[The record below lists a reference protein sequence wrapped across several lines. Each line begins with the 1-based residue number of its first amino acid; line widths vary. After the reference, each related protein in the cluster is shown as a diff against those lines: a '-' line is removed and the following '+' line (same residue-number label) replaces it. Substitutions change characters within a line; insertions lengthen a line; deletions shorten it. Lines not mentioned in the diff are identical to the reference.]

1 MARFGQPRAM
11 HGELA
16 ALVLDIGLR
25 AQEPGALKRA
35 FELPRAQ
42 SVIVHVELFRD
53 LGSGQMKRIGVGV
66 EETILHLLRAPYRL
80 VPRPCR
86 DESPG
91 RQVHAV
97 GLFRVEQRVAH
108 YAVLAHDRPAAPF
121 DRMRRHLPVRGVHL
135 ELRHVPLAR
144 VSLLG
149 RMHLLLVGRHDE
161 IVEELVRCLELPAFA
176 VADGIDIV
184 VVAQKRQ
191 VDAGQYQRLLSF
203 GIDYVFG
210 RHEAQIA
217 FELQARDETGLELE
231 VDGHGLYVERVSR
244 IRDVLPFEEHR
255 IAVRQ
260 DLASDSGHDG
270 RVEAVNVQDDTL
282 PDVAPFEI
290 GVDVGESSLVAW
302 PDLRVVVA
310 HRKGAPEPL
319 LASYRLLVLGDGV
332 RSRRDPGRALV
343 DQLAQGARHDPDIC
357 RYVVYLLLR
366 ENVIGIAMPRV
377 VYLELR
383 VLFLEAE
390 RARNLRDRQA
400 DDLQRIAELDI
411 VPAPET
417 ELDRVELVHVA
428 DQRREPVGRL
438 LSVAGDPFPS
448 RCKQMRYYELPVEF
462 QVVEVNASVRGA
474 LAPFHEPFD
483 GGSGRYIVGFQGAG
497 SPRPNSRLGQVVCRR
512 FEIGREVLHIIA
524 QPICRGCSPS
534 CRRGLPAHRC
544 TRCSKARLRTRR
556 TP

>member
-1 MARFGQPRAM
+1 MKPGLILNVQRISRVRF
-11 HGELA
+11 
-16 ALVLDIGLR
+16 
-25 AQEPGALKRA
+25 
-35 FELPRAQ
+35 
-42 SVIVHVELFRD
+42 
-53 LGSGQMKRIGVGV
+53 
-66 EETILHLLRAPYRL
+66 
-80 VPRPCR
+80 
-86 DESPG
+86 
-91 RQVHAV
+91 
-97 GLFRVEQRVAH
+97 
-108 YAVLAHDRPAAPF
+108 
-121 DRMRRHLPVRGVHL
+121 
-135 ELRHVPLAR
+135 
-144 VSLLG
+144 
-149 RMHLLLVGRHDE
+149 
-161 IVEELVRCLELPAFA
+161 
-176 VADGIDIV
+176 
-184 VVAQKRQ
+184 
-191 VDAGQYQRLLSF
+191 
-203 GIDYVFG
+203 VF
-210 RHEAQIA
+210 
-217 FELQARDETGLELE
+217 
-231 VDGHGLYVERVSR
+231 
-244 IRDVLPFEEHR
+244 PFEKNR

-270 RVEAVNVQDDTL
+270 RVQAVNVQDDSL

-290 GVDVGESSLVAW
+290 GIHVREAALVAW
-302 PDLRVVVA
+302 SDLRVVVA

-319 LASYRLLVLGDGV
+319 LAAYRLLVLGDGV

-343 DQLAQGARHDPDIC
+343 DQLAQGSRDDPHVG
-357 RYVVYLLLR
+357 RYVIDLLLR
-366 ENVIGIAMPRV
+366 QNMVDIAMLRI

-411 VPAPET
+411 VPAPEI

-483 GGSGRYIVGFQGAG
+483 GSSGRYIVGFQGTS
-497 SPRPNSRLGQVVCRR
+497 SPRPNSRPGQVVCRR

-534 CRRGLPAHRC
+534 CRRGLPARRC
-544 TRCSKARLRTRR
+544 TRCSEARLRTRR